1 MLTTVAP
8 VSPGHDAFEPVVALF
23 DDYRAHYGQPPSA
36 PRTRAWL
43 HDQVAQRRL
52 AVAAAV
58 RGEQVCGFI
67 TTAVIPASLLLGA
80 AWSIRDLYV
89 DPHHRRGG
97 VAKALLQHVVDEAR
111 AAGALRVSLQTE
123 VDNTPA
129 RTLYAEVGFRPVS
142 GLELLNLTLAPSRPY
157 SDISAD

>member
-8 VSPGHDAFEPVVALF
+8 VTPGHDAFEQVAALF
-23 DDYRAHYGQPPSA
+23 DGYRSHYGQPPSA
-36 PRTRAWL
+36 RRTRAWL

-58 RGEQVCGFI
+58 RAEHVCGFI
-67 TTAVIPASLLLGA
+67 TTAITPASLRLGV
-80 AWSIRDLYV
+80 AWLIRDLYV
-89 DPHHRRGG
+89 APRHRRSG
-97 VAKALLQHVVDEAR
+97 VAKTLLQHVVDEAR

-123 VDNTPA
+123 VDNTSA

-142 GLELLNLTLAPSRPY
+142 GLELLNLTLAPNRQD